1 MKAEYLVAGG
11 EWYARRLRS
20 RASCDGKPP
29 LRSRLR
35 CLLASRGSKRQRW
48 LIRLFWSWVA
58 RNS

>member
-11 EWYARRLRS
+11 EWCR
-20 RASCDGKPP
+20 
-29 LRSRLR
+29 
-35 CLLASRGSKRQRW
+35 LLASRGSKRQRW